1 MDFHKQTNINI
12 VIFSVISLFVNRQ
25 GQYSQIAYPRFF
37 GCMKGYKY
45 RGSDTV
51 FYDYLR
57 QFSQNLDQFSSTEQ

>member
-1 MDFHKQTNINI
+1 MEFHKQTNINI
-12 VIFSVISLFVNRQ
+12 VIFSVISLFIRQ

-37 GCMKGYKY
+37 GCMKGHKH

-57 QFSQNLDQFSSTEQ
+57 QFSRNLGQFSSTEQ